1 MKMNDLATAPGLSAG
16 LDAAAFARAFPFHLR
31 VDQGMRIQ
39 ALGSSLVDAL
49 HDIALS
55 DPLDR
60 HFEVRRPL
68 GAVSVEAFRRH
79 GARLVNLR
87 ARQQPLL
94 QLRGSAE
101 MLDDGGLLLVV
112 SPVLQSLEAMQALGL
127 RFDHFARHDG
137 VADMLLMARTTQ
149 SSLADAQRMAQ
160 CLQGRTSQLDTILEL
175 GQNGVAAFDA
185 AGVLAHTNQALRS
198 MLQLSATETIGLSL
212 SDMELRLQRL
222 RDPAAAGSPIFVASA
237 GDEDPPRE
245 LVLAVPRPATL
256 RVTSR
261 RAQDGGLVFYLRDV
275 TAETEIDRMKS
286 EFLSTAAHELRTPM
300 VSVFGFTELLLNRPV
315 GEERRRE
322 MLQTIH
328 RQSGLLITMVN
339 ELLDLARIEAR
350 QGKDLHRETQP
361 MGPLL
366 RLAVDGMAGRSD
378 GLRIVCRSSHDEA
391 SVCVDS
397 EKFHRVITNVLS
409 NAVKYSPAGG
419 DVVVDTLSGSHEGQP
434 AVGVRVTDLGIGMT
448 AAQTARI
455 FDRFYRADPS
465 GHIPGTGLGM
475 SLVREIVTLHGGTV
489 EVVSQP
495 GQGTAVTLWWPLAE
509 SSQPA

>member
-1 MKMNDLATAPGLSAG
+1 MRMNEVGLVAGLSAG

-31 VDQGMRIQ
+31 LDRGLRIR
-39 ALGSSLVDAL
+39 ALGGSLAEAMP
-49 HDIALS
+49 DIALS
-55 DPLDR
+55 DPLTR

-68 GAVSVEAFRRH
+68 DADTVEAFRLH
-79 GARLVNLR
+79 GTRLVTLR
-87 ARQQPLL
+87 ARAQHLL

-101 MLDDGGLLLVV
+101 MLDDGGVLLVV

-127 RFDHFARHDG
+127 RFEHFARHDG

-149 SSLADAQRMAQ
+149 SSLADAQRLAQ
-160 CLQGRTSQLDTILEL
+160 RLQARTAQLDTILDL

-185 AGVLAHTNQALRS
+185 AGLLAHTNQALRT
-198 MLQLSATETIGLSL
+198 MLQLSATEAIGLSL
-212 SDMELRLQRL
+212 ADMERHLQRL
-222 RDPAAAGSPIFVASA
+222 RDSAGAGAPVFVDSA
-237 GDEDPPRE
+237 GDDDPPRE
-245 LVLAVPRPATL
+245 LVLAVPRPAIL

-261 RAQDGGLVFYLRDV
+261 RAQDGGLVFYLQDV

-300 VSVFGFTELLLNRPV
+300 VSVFGFTELLLNRPL
-315 GEERRRE
+315 GDERRRE

-350 QGKDLHRETQP
+350 QGKDLNRETQP
-361 MGPLL
+361 LGPLL

-378 GLRIVCRSSHDEA
+378 GFRIFCRSTHDEA
-391 SVCVDS
+391 SVCVDA
-397 EKFHRVITNVLS
+397 EKFHRVLTNVLS

-419 DVVVDTLSGSHEGQP
+419 DVLVETLSGSPEGQP
-434 AVGVRVTDLGIGMT
+434 AVGVRVTDQGIGMT
-448 AAQTARI
+448 AAQVARI

-475 SLVREIVTLHGGTV
+475 SLVREIVGLHGGTV
-489 EVVSQP
+489 EVDSQP
-495 GQGTAVTLWWPLAE
+495 GVGTAVTLWWPLSE
-509 SSQPA
+509 SLQAA